1 MLHSGSVR
9 GEVMGSDAEVSAV
22 NGTSRAMRL
31 IDALSARYVPTSFA
45 RIIVGLFPDWF
56 DFAADKFAVLGWE
69 RGLHLI
75 VSGSEYGFA
84 IISTSDSR
92 CMSCIYLGASMEE
105 ARLDMHYQPSAAQV
119 GKAKAVIRM
128 ALQKLFPE
136 RDSLPEELRRL
147 VPEGRVFPQSW
158 DGQIVVETSEQTAA
172 SNAAADALF
181 R

>member
-1 MLHSGSVR
+1 M
-9 GEVMGSDAEVSAV
+9 EDA
-22 NGTSRAMRL
+22 RM
-31 IDALSARYVPTSFA
+31 
-45 RIIVGLFPDWF
+45 
-56 DFAADKFAVLGWE
+56 
-69 RGLHLI
+69 
-75 VSGSEYGFA
+75 
-84 IISTSDSR
+84 
-92 CMSCIYLGASMEE
+92 
-105 ARLDMHYQPSAAQV
+105 DMHYQPSAAEV